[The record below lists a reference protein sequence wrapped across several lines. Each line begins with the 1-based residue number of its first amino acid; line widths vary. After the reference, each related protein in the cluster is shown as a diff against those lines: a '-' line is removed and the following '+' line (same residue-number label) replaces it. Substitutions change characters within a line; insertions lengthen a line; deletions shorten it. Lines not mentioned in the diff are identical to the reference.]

1 MQKDQRSFDESEWT
15 ADERAR
21 FAALST
27 ERLPPPELEQ
37 RTVAALRE
45 RGMLGRRSR
54 FSPAVIIG
62 LLLAASIVFVA
73 GALVGYAAA
82 NRKPAVVPDR
92 SVASTRS
99 VAQLDSADSTA
110 RRARHVV
117 WY

>member
-1 MQKDQRSFDESEWT
+1 MQSDQRSFDENEWT

-21 FAALST
+21 FAALGS
-27 ERLPPPELEQ
+27 ERVPPPQLEQ
-37 RTVAALRE
+37 RTVVALRE
-45 RGMLGRRSR
+45 RGLIGRRSR
-54 FSPAVIIG
+54 FSPPVIIG
-62 LLLAASIVFVA
+62 LLLAASIVFAA

-82 NRKPAVVPDR
+82 NRKPADVPGR

>member
-1 MQKDQRSFDESEWT
+1 MQKDHRSFDENEWMP
-15 ADERAR
+15 DERAR
-21 FAALST
+21 FAGLTA
-27 ERLPPPELEQ
+27 ERLPPPQVEQ

-45 RGMLGRRSR
+45 RGLIGRRTR
-54 FSPAVIIG
+54 FSPPLIIG
-62 LLLAASIVFVA
+62 LLLAASIVFAA

-82 NRKPAVVPDR
+82 NRRPANAPGR
-92 SVASTRS
+92 AVASTRS